1 MNFFEKFSIKS
12 KLLLLVLGALIPMF
26 IGGFISSSKLAYYSE
41 ELLMDS
47 YAHNAK
53 ALNSAI
59 AAQFFERYGDVQA
72 FAVNQAVISM
82 NEENMSGY
90 LDEYVSLYGIYDL
103 ILVVDKKGNFVASN
117 SKDFFGKSIK
127 KDILRSK
134 NFSEET
140 WFKSAMANKFTE
152 DSKKDL
158 KGTFVEDFIID
169 QVQQLALGERRLG
182 SSFTTVIRNKEGDI
196 IGVITNRAGSRWFE
210 SEILKLY
217 KNLKVQGLK
226 SSEITVFNKN
236 GIVISNFDPSTNG
249 AEDFYEFNNNAIFN
263 LTSSDFGN
271 EIKNILANQKS
282 GSILTENPQKK
293 IKQIVGYSF
302 NDDSKFISDIGWST
316 VLRESKDVALQGQ
329 TKIIRSTYLIFA
341 IISFFSLG
349 LAFLF
354 SNYLS
359 SSIFQ
364 ITGKV
369 SISSEKVS
377 MASRELS
384 RSSKELSEASQ
395 SQASA
400 ILESSASIDEIT
412 KIIEA
417 NVDSSEGANHKA
429 VDIQRSATETQ
440 IAVAELTEAMSNIL
454 DSNNKISELVS
465 IIEEIG
471 VKTEIIDEIVFNTQL
486 LSFNASVEAERAGE
500 SGRGFAVV
508 AQEVGNLAKLSGK
521 SAAEISNIVKT
532 SIKHAEMVA
541 ADNKERVDKG
551 GVLVAKTKEKM
562 NEVLKNINEI
572 YFSTEQIAHA
582 SRDQSIGMAEISTN
596 VQNISMITAR
606 TASIAEVAA
615 NSSTELDSQSEQLLM
630 LVKQLQ
636 KLVAGVRKSG

>member
-26 IGGFISSSKLAYYSE
+26 IGGFISSSKLAFYSE

-72 FAVNQAVISM
+72 FAINQAVISM

-127 KDILRSK
+127 KDVLRSK

-140 WFKSAMANKFTE
+140 WFKSALANKFTE

-169 QVQQLALGERRLG
+169 QAQQLAFGERRLG
-182 SSFTTVIRNKEGDI
+182 SSFTTVIRNKEGDV

-210 SEILKLY
+210 SEIIKLY
-217 KNLKVQGLK
+217 KNLKIQGLK
-226 SSEITVFNKN
+226 SSVITVFNKN
-236 GIVISNFDPSTNG
+236 GIVISHFDPSTNG
-249 AEDFYEFNNNAIFN
+249 AEDFYEFNSNAVFN

-271 EIKNILANQKS
+271 EIKNILANKKS
-282 GSILTENPQKK
+282 GSILTENSQK
-293 IKQIVGYSF
+293 IMQIVGYSF
-302 NDDSKFISDIGWST
+302 NDDSKFISDIGWSA
-316 VLRESKDVALQGQ
+316 VLKESKDVALQGQ

-341 IISFFSLG
+341 IIAFFSLG
-349 LAFLF
+349 LAFWF

-359 SSIFQ
+359 NSIFR
-364 ITGKV
+364 ITGNV
-369 SISSEKVS
+369 SSSSEKVS

-412 KIIEA
+412 KIIAA
-417 NVDSSEGANHKA
+417 NVDSAEGANHKA
-429 VDIQRSATETQ
+429 IDIQRSATETQ
-440 IAVAELTEAMSNIL
+440 IAVAELSEAMTNIL
-454 DSNNKISELVS
+454 DSNNKIRELVS

-521 SAAEISNIVKT
+521 SAAEISNIVKN

-551 GVLVAKTKEKM
+551 GALVTKTKEKM

-572 YFSTEQIAHA
+572 YFSTEQIANA
-582 SRDQSIGMAEISTN
+582 SRDQSIGMTEISTN
-596 VQNISMITAR
+596 VQNISMITSR
-606 TASIAEVAA
+606 TASIAEMAA